1 MRTTLESTISKEVSG
16 MILVQLDIH
25 HKIKMSL
32 RTLKRRLKVLGL
44 NKNHATASAAVIKQ
58 IIEREIEDPSMLRF
72 IGVCGTN

>member
-44 NKNHATASAAVIKQ
+44 NKNNATASAAVIKQ